1 MYDILKTNNDLPE
14 QFAMFVFMLSAKGDP
29 HFKFGIENIEFP
41 FCFDIKTDPGS
52 IIRILQIPKGN
63 MYPKGLIYVLISISK
78 RLYWKL
84 LRKIKLT
91 LDYSTVHD
99 CFVHFLFT

>member
-52 IIRILQIPKGN
+52 IVRILQIPKGN
-63 MYPKGLIYVLISISK
+63 MYPKGLIFVVCFNFDLK
-78 RLYWKL
+78 TPL
-84 LRKIKLT
+84 LEIAEKNKVNT
-91 LDYSTVHD
+91 
-99 CFVHFLFT
+99 